1 MLTAYFWLTVIIL
14 FVVAGIYRSWGIAF
28 LAASVGLLIGSFRPQ
43 ICAQAGFWL
52 RIASLIMFL
61 GAVYGFIESVRFQ
74 HWKDNYYNE
83 IEGTIIKE
91 PPQNLLY
98 ILIRRILRK

>member
-1 MLTAYFWLTVIIL
+1 
-14 FVVAGIYRSWGIAF
+14 VAGIYRSWGIAL
-28 LAASVGLLIGSFRPQ
+28 LAAFVGLLIGSFQPQ
-43 ICAQAGFWL
+43 ISTQAGFWL
-52 RIASLIMFL
+52 RIASIVMFL
-61 GAVYGFIESVRFQ
+61 GAIYGFIESVRFQ

-98 ILIRRILRK
+98 ILIRKVLRK